1 MFLTEFVCTTRI
13 CAGENALSY
22 LSSLQAERVLVIT
35 DRFFSQNGTAARI
48 GGMIPG
54 AKVEV
59 FDRVTPDPTAET
71 AAEAAA
77 VCTTLQPQILLALGG
92 GSPMDCAK
100 AVRLAAEKPMLFIA
114 IPTTSGSGS
123 EVTSFSILTH
133 GGVKHPLVDG
143 GIRPNIAILDDSL
156 LQSLPPSLVAHTG
169 MDLLSH
175 CMEALAATGRSP
187 FTDSLAMSA
196 AETVFSCLK
205 ASYHGDVTVRSRLHQ
220 AATMAGIAFDNAGLG
235 LCHGLAHALGGRYHL
250 PHGVL
255 CAMVL
260 PHVMKLNAPKAGA
273 AYRRLAA
280 YCQMGAATEQ
290 TALRSLTGAISRL
303 RSSLSMPETLTAAGL
318 DRETIRAS
326 HRQVLQAA
334 LEDGCLKTNPV
345 PVTEQAVEQILR
357 AVEG

>member
-1 MFLTEFVCTTRI
+1 MTEFVCSTRI
-13 CAGENALSY
+13 CAGENALSF
-22 LSSLQAERVLVIT
+22 LSTLQAQRVLVIT

-54 AKVEV
+54 AQVEI

-77 VCTTLQPQILLALGG
+77 VCVSLQPQILLALGG

-100 AVRLAAEKPMLFIA
+100 AVRLASDKPMLFIA
-114 IPTTSGSGS
+114 VPTTSGSGS

-133 GGVKHPLVDG
+133 DGVKHPVVDG
-143 GIRPNIAILDDSL
+143 GIRPNVAILDDSL
-156 LQSLPPSLVAHTG
+156 LQSLPPALIAHTG

-175 CMEALAATGRSP
+175 CIEALAATGRSA
-187 FTDSLAMSA
+187 FTDSLALSA

-235 LCHGLAHALGGRYHL
+235 LCHALAHAMGGAYHL

-260 PHVMKLNAPKAGA
+260 PHVMKLNAPHAGA
-273 AYRRLAA
+273 SYRRLAA
-280 YCQMGAATEQ
+280 MCQMSASTEQ
-290 TALRSLTGAISRL
+290 IALRSLTAAIGRL
-303 RSSLSMPETLTAAGL
+303 RSSLSMPETLTAAGI
-318 DRETIRAS
+318 DRESIRAS
-326 HRQVLQAA
+326 HKQVCKAA
-334 LEDGCLKTNPV
+334 LEDSCIKTNPAA
-345 PVTEQAVEQILR
+345 VTEAAVEEILR

>member
-1 MFLTEFVCTTRI
+1 MTEFVCTTRI
-13 CAGENALSY
+13 CSGENALSF
-22 LSSLQAERVLVIT
+22 LSTLQAQRVLVIT
-35 DRFFSQNGTAARI
+35 DRYFSQNGTAARI

-54 AKVEV
+54 AQVEI
-59 FDRVTPDPTAET
+59 FDRVMPDPTAET

-77 VCTTLQPQILLALGG
+77 VCVALEPQILLALGG

-100 AVRLAAEKPMLFIA
+100 AVRLASEKPMLFIA
-114 IPTTSGSGS
+114 VPTTSGSGS

-133 GGVKHPLVDG
+133 DGVKHPVVDG
-143 GIRPNIAILDDSL
+143 GIRPNVAILDDSL
-156 LQSLPPSLVAHTG
+156 LQSLPPALIAHTG

-175 CMEALAATGRSP
+175 CVEALAATGHSA
-187 FTDSLAMSA
+187 FTDSLALSA

-235 LCHGLAHALGGRYHL
+235 LCHGLAHAMGGVYHL

-260 PHVMKLNAPKAGA
+260 PHVMKLNAPHAGA

-280 YCQMGAATEQ
+280 LCQMSASTEQ
-290 TALRSLTGAISRL
+290 IALRSLTAAIGRL
-303 RSSLSMPETLTAAGL
+303 RSSLSMPETLTDAGIA
-318 DRETIRAS
+318 RETIRAS
-326 HRQVLQAA
+326 HKQVLKAA
-334 LEDGCLKTNPV
+334 LEDSCIKTNPAA
-345 PVTEQAVEQILR
+345 VTEAAVEEILR

>member
-1 MFLTEFVCTTRI
+1 MTEFVCTTRI
-13 CAGENALSY
+13 CAGENALSF
-22 LSSLQAERVLVIT
+22 LSSLQAQRVLVIT
-35 DRFFSQNGTAARI
+35 DRFFSQNGMAARI

-54 AKVEV
+54 AQVEI

-77 VCTTLQPQILLALGG
+77 VCVTLEPQVLLALGG

-100 AVRLAAEKPMLFIA
+100 AVRLASEKPLLFIA
-114 IPTTSGSGS
+114 VPTTSGSGS
-123 EVTSFSILTH
+123 EVTSFSILTS

-143 GIRPNIAILDDSL
+143 GIRPNVAILDDSL
-156 LQSLPPSLVAHTG
+156 LSSLPPALIAHTG

-175 CMEALAATGRSP
+175 CMEALAATGRSA

-235 LCHGLAHALGGRYHL
+235 LCHGLAHAMGGIFHL

-260 PHVMKLNAPKAGA
+260 PHVMKYNAPMAGA

-280 YCQMGAATEQ
+280 LCQMSAATEQ
-290 TALRSLTGAISRL
+290 TALRSLTGAIGRL
-303 RSSLSMPETLTAAGL
+303 RSSMSMPETLTAAGIA
-318 DRETIRAS
+318 RETIRAARS
-326 HRQVLQAA
+326 QVVQAA
-334 LEDGCLKTNPV
+334 LEDGCIKTNPV
-345 PVTEQAVEQILR
+345 AVTQGAVEEILK